1 MNKFHFT
8 YLFCIICILCTVNCI
23 AKSVCTIVP
32 IAYSASN
39 VKQRMLRTRPLYTL
53 YTQPVSGG
61 RPRCIGWLPLYPL
74 YTQPMAGWH
83 QQAMRGYCYLSDKG
97 QRGAGWVSVLGIKE
111 QPMVGWVSPFIHK
124 NLPDDDNVDYHTG
137 AVPP

>member
-8 YLFCIICILCTVNCI
+8 YFFSISCILCTVNCI
-23 AKSVCTIVP
+23 ANSVCTSVT
-32 IAYSASN
+32 IASSASN
-39 VKQRMLRTRPLYTL
+39 VKQRMLRTRPLYPL

-61 RPRCIGWLPLYPL
+61 CPRSIGWLPLYPL

-83 QQAMRGYCYLSDKG
+83 QKAMGGYLCISDKG
-97 QRGAGWVSVLGIKE
+97 QRGYGWVSVLGIKE
-111 QPMVGWVSPFIHK
+111 QPMGGWVSPFFHK
-124 NLPDDDNVDYHTG
+124 NLPDDDNVVHYTG